1 MDIFDLLPKSRIG
14 TEASDSDSSSEEE
27 ERRTASDMMVIRRRL
42 SMASMQALP
51 EPEPEP
57 EPEPADVEG
66 ATRARL
72 RKLPGIPIYVS
83 RPAPSLRSAPLSLTR
98 RCWRWRSLQVG
109 KESFDMVEQ
118 RPVKVEEILATIKI
132 FREQLPGAS
141 SLERAGSGLL
151 AVREEEEEE
160 GDEQEQEEPVT
171 RPPQAPPDVDIARQ
185 RVPCTLLTRAWL
197 FQRGV
202 STALEKMARLL
213 EPRNSHEHAVSPAS
227 LGALVRRVRASVQR
241 VRTAPTDVMQSHL
254 QHSAGAL
261 DVLLDEAADIVD
273 ELEVHSLDSSPR
285 EFRSRALGSEDAAAI
300 QWLLDQLDAVV
311 SARPVQHFEV
321 QPRPVTAGS
330 PARNRSSSG
339 DADRVPTPRFKPP
352 AVGWTKLEAS
362 QTGAGADMLAVDDPG
377 ALVFDA
383 IEADDLT
390 QLRFLL
396 DIGVLPNVRS
406 SEGET
411 ALMAAAARDRSRC
424 LTCLLRAGAD
434 ASAADQS
441 GDTAFHYACSFGSV
455 SCVKELARRAG
466 FDQIGRRNAAGQTG
480 RELALGSELH
490 QVAAAID
497 ALPMQEAWWKSLHPS
512 AWSHDHVVAW
522 FEETFR
528 WQAVHA
534 AALRKAA
541 FVDGQML
548 TRGDPA
554 GLAALFD
561 MLGISDDDQQ
571 RQFTD
576 ALQAKDT
583 IGWE

>member
-1 MDIFDLLPKSRIG
+1 
-14 TEASDSDSSSEEE
+14 
-27 ERRTASDMMVIRRRL
+27 
-42 SMASMQALP
+42 MALAL
-51 EPEPEP
+51 
-57 EPEPADVEG
+57 A
-66 ATRARL
+66 L
-72 RKLPGIPIYVS
+72 
-83 RPAPSLRSAPLSLTR
+83 
-98 RCWRWRSLQVG
+98 LQVG

-151 AVREEEEEE
+151 AVREEEEE
-160 GDEQEQEEPVT
+160 GDQEEEEEEQSEHEKQPVT
-171 RPPQAPPDVDIARQ
+171 RPPEAAPDVDMARQ

-202 STALEKMARLL
+202 STALEQMARLL

-241 VRTAPTDVMQSHL
+241 VRTAPTDVLQSHL

-311 SARPVQHFEV
+311 SARAVQRFDV

-339 DADRVPTPRFKPP
+339 DADRVPAPRFKPP
-352 AVGWTKLEAS
+352 AVGWAKLEAS
-362 QTGAGADMLAVDDPG
+362 QTGAEADMRAVDDPG

-466 FDQIGRRNAAGQTG
+466 FDQIGRRNTAGQTG

-522 FEETFR
+522 FEETFS

-571 RQFTD
+571 RQFTE